1 MKMNYFITD
10 LILFFLINAFVF
22 TAVYLWQND
31 MIMPNQNALIQ
42 KKMNDNNL
50 DNGLELNWHWSKED
64 VLKTYAQQRRD
75 RMGDAIGDYLTDED
89 IDARQAYEEM
99 LAEVKVWVDYHQKF
113 LVKAQNL
120 YALMLGERPP
130 ISDNK

>member
-1 MKMNYFITD
+1 
-10 LILFFLINAFVF
+10 
-22 TAVYLWQND
+22 
-31 MIMPNQNALIQ
+31 
-42 KKMNDNNL
+42 MNDNDL

-120 YALMLGERPP
+120 YALMLGVRPP